1 MKSMADHLAER
12 AAFLK
17 AFDDWCGPQAE
28 ALVRIGNAAFEV
40 ERIAKGIPMTYDTCN
55 SILCILR
62 EIRKDSEAVRVWV
75 NEQHDQRQEQAR
87 IDRLSTH
94 ELFPSE

>member
-1 MKSMADHLAER
+1 MTSMADHLAER

-40 ERIAKGIPMTYDTCN
+40 ERIVKGIPMRCYGANATSHHSLNLATSFFRSVFRGC
-55 SILCILR
+55 SGVLV
-62 EIRKDSEAVRVWV
+62 S
-75 NEQHDQRQEQAR
+75 
-87 IDRLSTH
+87 STGGG
-94 ELFPSE
+94 P